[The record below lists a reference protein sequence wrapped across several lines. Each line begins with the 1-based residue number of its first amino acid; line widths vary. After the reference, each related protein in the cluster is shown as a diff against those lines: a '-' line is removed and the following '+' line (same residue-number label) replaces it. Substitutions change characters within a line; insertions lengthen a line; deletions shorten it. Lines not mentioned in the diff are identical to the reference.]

1 MTETLNLNLQ
11 LVTDAVEQAL
21 ANFLGEDPTDDQ
33 VELVTDR
40 VLTGLRQ
47 LADGASYSVLTT
59 YLESS
64 STYVQTDLDELE
76 MADYVG
82 VLETQLEDYGVL

>member
-1 MTETLNLNLQ
+1 MTETLNLQ
-11 LVTDAVEQAL
+11 LVAEAVEHAL
-21 ANFLGEDPTDDQ
+21 SNWLDEDPTDDQ

-47 LADGASYSVLTT
+47 LADGASYSVLET

-64 STYVQTDLDELE
+64 STYVQSDLDDL
-76 MADYVG
+76 ALGDYVG
-82 VLETQLEDYGVL
+82 ELEAQLEEYGVL